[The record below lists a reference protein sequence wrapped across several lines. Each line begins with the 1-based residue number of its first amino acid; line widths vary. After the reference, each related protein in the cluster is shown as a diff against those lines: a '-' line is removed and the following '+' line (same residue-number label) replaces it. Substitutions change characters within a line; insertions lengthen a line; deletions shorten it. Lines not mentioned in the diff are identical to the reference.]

1 MIVVNAYLIINFIN
15 MSRTLEKIE
24 LDLENENKIMDAHKK
39 NGKYDDAEKS
49 RVKIEELEK
58 EHEDRVLT

>member
-1 MIVVNAYLIINFIN
+1 

-24 LDLENENKIMDAHKK
+24 LDLDNENKIMDIHKT

-49 RVKIEELEK
+49 RLKI
-58 EHEDRVLT
+58 